1 MWLLIQF
8 LLSGFLIAA
17 VSQDSG
23 SEDSL
28 CPCESSIDRNV
39 TVSAIPLNSRR
50 QRILCIKNSAAAE
63 SVFATHSPESLNLNY
78 TFVSG
83 KLHLH
88 NGKLR
93 SSSLRLCSVLLAIV
107 NENPI
112 RILEQEKCPGICED
126 VPLVIVPFQFFRP
139 SAHQMP
145 RTFSRCS
152 LNITVTNEANGDGSS
167 LAGLLHLIV
176 MQRLA
181 ECDEK
186 TISLRNSWNSFS
198 VTKPTNNV
206 SYFPSTTIVNELD
219 FHQQL
224 SLSKPLPRRPI
235 FGVIIWIASVSR
247 LSMAEDQVKVRN
259 DYYRLHGQSHNI
271 AAWIATEEIYPCLPG
286 SNICGG
292 KIKQRMGQ
300 SQYMVDMPYTL
311 LDKKST
317 LPGWACAQRRPL
329 RAIAHVL
336 SLYDPDFLLVV
347 DDDTFVNMK
356 YFNPGSVLN
365 SYVQTTL
372 KTENIVIGELNE
384 DMRKVT
390 LNGFYYGGAGYLMGR
405 GIMSRLISHA
415 IDSQRRNGTDTFR
428 SSSQI
433 SNLGLLDQ
441 VLNLWDSPCT
451 DCVSSRIPSEKEN
464 QYNIKKNGAYA
475 IRSATMTIRVI
486 DLCVNMM
493 APIDSCYHSDH
504 SLTRCLSHGIYADTL
519 TAGCYNP
526 ISIQSANGR
535 NVSFSMCYEGE
546 KCDLNTTLTCHRH
559 VANPSNT
566 LLQPISTLQKEV
578 KLVR

>member
-8 LLSGFLIAA
+8 LLSGFFIAA

-39 TVSAIPLNSRR
+39 TVSALPLNSRR
-50 QRILCIKNSAAAE
+50 QRILCIKNSTAAA
-63 SVFATHSPESLNLNY
+63 SVFAGHSPLSLNLNY
-78 TFVSG
+78 HFVAG
-83 KLHLH
+83 KLNLH

-93 SSSLRLCSVLLAIV
+93 SGSLRLCSVLLAIV
-107 NENPI
+107 DELPI
-112 RILEQEKCPGICED
+112 RILQQEKCPGICED
-126 VPLVIVPFQFFRP
+126 VPIVLVPLQFFRP
-139 SAHQMP
+139 SAHQTH

-152 LNITVTNEANGDGSS
+152 LNITVANEAIGKGSS
-167 LAGLLHLIV
+167 LAGLLHLVV

-198 VTKPTNNV
+198 LTKPTNNE
-206 SYFPSTTIVNELD
+206 SSFPSTTIVNGQDYHEQ
-219 FHQQL
+219 F
-224 SLSKPLPRRPI
+224 SMSKPLPKRSI

-247 LSMAEDQVKVRN
+247 LSMAENQVKVRN

-271 AAWIATEEIYPCLPG
+271 AAWIATEETYPCLPG

-292 KIKQRMGQ
+292 KIRQRMGQ
-300 SQYMVDMPYTL
+300 SEYMVDMPFTI

-336 SLYDPDFLLVV
+336 SLFDPDFLLVV

-356 YFNPGSVLN
+356 YFNPGSLLN
-365 SYVQTTL
+365 SYIQTTL
-372 KTENIVIGELNE
+372 RTENIVIGELNK
-384 DMRKVT
+384 DMRKITV
-390 LNGFYYGGAGYLMGR
+390 NGFYYGGAGYLMGR
-405 GIMSRLISHA
+405 GVMSRLTSHS

-428 SSSQI
+428 SISQT

-441 VLNLWDSPCT
+441 VLKMWDSPCT
-451 DCVSSRIPSEKEN
+451 DCVASRIPKKGE
-464 QYNIKKNGAYA
+464 YIKNGAYA

-493 APIDSCYHSDH
+493 AHMDSCYHSDH

-519 TAGCYNP
+519 SAGCYNP
-526 ISIQSANGR
+526 ISIQTLNGR
-535 NVSFSMCYEGE
+535 NLSFSMCYEGE
-546 KCDLNTTLTCHRH
+546 KCDLSTTLTCHRH

-566 LLQPISTLQKEV
+566 LLQPISTLPKEV
-578 KLVR
+578 KIIR